1 MTLIL
6 LFLLLGFALGVGI
19 GALLP
24 RRARAPAPSE
34 TVLESEALPEPKPLV
49 PVREVAQSEP
59 PLSERPVPPHLIALI
74 ADAIREPLR
83 QLRRAKET
91 PLDAVARLERLAW
104 QTRMLVARP
113 RPMRAA
119 PVSPIALLQEA
130 AEQIPLLRDGSVGA
144 SWSLLN
150 RQPVHVDSDRM
161 RGAFRALLETGAEI
175 AGPGGR
181 VGIKILPGKVAG
193 YPVQIEIEIGRRGAE
208 LDALSQT
215 VTRHLVE
222 SQGGKLELDGNV
234 TRILL
239 RNAAADPT
247 VTPVVSSVA

>member
-1 MTLIL
+1 LTIL
-6 LFLLLGFALGVGI
+6 LFLLLGFALGVGV
-19 GALLP
+19 GALVQ
-24 RRARAPAPSE
+24 RRAPAEKPIE
-34 TVLESEALPEPKPLV
+34 VAPESEALPEPKLLT
-49 PVREVAQSEP
+49 PVREVVASDP
-59 PLSERPVPPHLIALI
+59 VERPAAPHLITLI

-83 QLRRAKET
+83 QLRRTPDA
-91 PLDAVARLERLAW
+91 PLDAIARLERLAW

-208 LDALSQT
+208 LDPLSQT

-239 RNAAADPT
+239 RNAAADPS
-247 VTPVVSSVA
+247 VPSVAASVA

>member
-1 MTLIL
+1 LTIL
-6 LFLLLGFALGVGI
+6 LFLLLGLALGVGI
-19 GALLP
+19 GALVP
-24 RRARAPAPSE
+24 RRAPALPPAE
-34 TVLESEALPEPKPLV
+34 VVLESEAAPEPKLLT
-49 PVREVAQSEP
+49 PVREVAASEAV
-59 PLSERPVPPHLIALI
+59 ERAPAPHLIGLI

-83 QLRRAKET
+83 QLRRSKET
-91 PLDAVARLERLAW
+91 PVDAIARLERLAW

-208 LDALSQT
+208 LDPLSQT

-222 SQGGKLELDGNV
+222 SQGGRLELDGNV

-239 RNAAADPT
+239 RNAAADPS
-247 VTPVVSSVA
+247 VTASVA

>member
-1 MTLIL
+1 MSIL
-6 LFLLLGFALGVGI
+6 LLLLLGFALGVGI

-24 RRARAPAPSE
+24 RRAKAPAPSGAA
-34 TVLESEALPEPKPLV
+34 LESEALPEAKALV
-49 PVREVAQSEP
+49 PVREVAASEP
-59 PLSERPVPPHLIALI
+59 ALERPVPPHLIALI

-104 QTRMLVARP
+104 QTRMLIAKP

-119 PVSPIALLQEA
+119 PVSPIGLLQEA

-150 RQPVHVDSDRM
+150 RQPVHVDADRM

-247 VTPVVSSVA
+247 IATVVSSVA